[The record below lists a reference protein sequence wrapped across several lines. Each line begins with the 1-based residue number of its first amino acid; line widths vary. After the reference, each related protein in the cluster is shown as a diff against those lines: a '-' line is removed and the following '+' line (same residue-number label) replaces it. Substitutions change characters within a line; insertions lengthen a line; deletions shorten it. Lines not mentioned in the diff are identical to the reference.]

1 MTKLGEFLAS
11 KSVNKSEVSRKTG
24 ISKARLSELTTKP
37 TARLQASELYLVAMA
52 IGTDPGVLLEYVCGD
67 LKRKMKG

>member
-1 MTKLGEFLAS
+1 MTKLGEYLAS

-37 TARLQASELYLVAMA
+37 TARLQAGELYLVALA
-52 IGTDPGVLLEYVCGD
+52 IGADPGVLLEYVCGNF
-67 LKRKMKG
+67 KKKVKS